1 MNEHTLQ
8 PKLVGL
14 QAELL
19 EMIEADERAL
29 ELLRKRAQKNR
40 ELLNAVNG
48 SLNAFAAKVTGSG
61 KLTDTVREVVRSLA
75 PRFTPIDV
83 EHALTAKFPTVP
95 LDKNGLRTVL
105 WNMTKRGE
113 IKCTRKGTN
122 RLPAEYEQTVS
133 VIGHEDA
140 ATVRVRRRP
149 VQAAD
154 LLEPSNGAHV

>member
-8 PKLVGL
+8 PKLVGI

-61 KLTDTVREVVRSLA
+61 KLTDTVRDVVHSLETS
-75 PRFTPIDV
+75 RFTPLDV

-122 RLPAEYEQTVS
+122 RLSAEYERVVS
-133 VIGHEDA
+133 VIGQDA

-149 VQAAD
+149 VQMSD
-154 LLEPSNGAHV
+154 LLEPSNGAQV